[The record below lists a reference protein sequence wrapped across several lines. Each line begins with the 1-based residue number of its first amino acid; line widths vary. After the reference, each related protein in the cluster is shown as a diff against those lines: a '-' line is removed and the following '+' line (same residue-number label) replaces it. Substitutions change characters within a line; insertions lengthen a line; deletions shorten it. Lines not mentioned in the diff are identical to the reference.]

1 MPEVRPEPALHRR
14 LPGFE
19 LACALAATV
28 AVLAVG
34 VGARS
39 DPATRTEPEPEVVN
53 SPWADVLLTGAP
65 HVRQKPDY
73 CGEAC
78 AEMAL
83 RRLGVDIDQDGVFAL
98 TGVDPALDRGAW
110 TRELKVGL
118 EAVGFRVGQVW
129 REVEVADLD
138 RQMEAQWAELHAD
151 LLRGVPSI
159 ICTRYSDAPK
169 TTEHFRLIL
178 GYDASTDEV
187 IYHEPAEDEGAGQRM
202 DRDLFLSIWPLKYD
216 AERWSVIRFAL
227 EPGPKLLPADPVA
240 ARAQELRGTLPTSFT
255 VVEQAPFVVA
265 GDEDPATVRRRARS
279 TVRWAR
285 DLLREQYFPADLPEV
300 WTVWLFKDD
309 DSYRQHAREF
319 WNEEPDTP
327 YGYASSTHRALVMNI
342 GTGGGT
348 LVHEMVHPYVAANIP
363 DCPPWFNEG
372 LASLYEACSERDGRI
387 VGLLNWRLSGLQA
400 AIEAGTVP
408 TFAELTAMDE
418 HAFYELDSGSNYG
431 QSRYLLYY
439 LQDKGLLDDFYD
451 RFVAGQ
457 EQDPGGFAALK
468 ATLGEQDMAAFQ
480 RRWQRWVLALE
491 PR

>member
-1 MPEVRPEPALHRR
+1 MPEVRPDPPLPRR
-14 LPGFE
+14 VPGFE
-19 LACALAATV
+19 LVCAALAAV
-28 AVLAVG
+28 AVLVVG

-39 DPATRTEPEPEVVN
+39 DAGARSSMQEEPVTRA
-53 SPWADVLLTGAP
+53 WADVLLQGAP

-83 RRLGVDIDQDGVFAL
+83 RRLNVDLDQDDVFAL

-118 EAVGFRVGQVW
+118 EAVGFRVGEVW

-138 RQMEAQWAELHAD
+138 RQMQDRWTELHAD

-159 ICTRYSDAPK
+159 ICTRYSAEPK

-178 GYDASTDEV
+178 GYDGATDEV
-187 IYHEPAEDEGAGQRM
+187 IYHEPAEDDGAFARM
-202 DRDLFLSIWPLKYD
+202 DRSHFLSLWPLKYGT
-216 AERWSVIRFAL
+216 ERWTVIRFAL
-227 EPGPKLLPADPVA
+227 EPGPKLIPVDPVA
-240 ARAQELRGTLPTSFT
+240 ARAQELRNSLPAAFT

-265 GDEDPATVRRRARS
+265 GDEAPATVRRRAAS

-285 DLLREQYFPADLPEV
+285 DLLREQYFPQDLPEV
-300 WTVWLFKDD
+300 WTVWLFRDD
-309 DSYRQHAREF
+309 ASYRRHAREF
-319 WNEEPDTP
+319 WSEEPDTP

-387 VGLLNWRLSGLQA
+387 VGLLNWRLPGLQA

-439 LQDKGLLDDFYD
+439 LQDKGLLDDFYS
-451 RFVAGQ
+451 RFIAGQ
-457 EQDPGGFAALK
+457 ETDPGGYSALT
-468 ATLGEQDMAAFQ
+468 ATLGENDMAAFQ
-480 RRWQRWVLALE
+480 RRWQEWVLALE
-491 PR
+491 AR